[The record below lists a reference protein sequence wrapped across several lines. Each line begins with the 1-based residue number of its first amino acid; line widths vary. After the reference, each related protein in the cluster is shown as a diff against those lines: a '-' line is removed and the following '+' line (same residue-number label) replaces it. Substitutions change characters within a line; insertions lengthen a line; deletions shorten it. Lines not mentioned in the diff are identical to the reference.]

1 MQQAMRKRIGMRIG
15 ARLFAVLICAAV
27 TLWTVSPNASHVPQ
41 VIETLQDHAEMIAEH
56 GHSHG
61 LEEDLIW
68 AMHGH
73 SHEVA
78 DHDHSHAV
86 LMLARRKTVPV
97 ETSAL
102 WHGYAP
108 AHWAPPVFRLER
120 PPRA

>member
-1 MQQAMRKRIGMRIG
+1 MQQAMRKRIEMRIG
-15 ARLFAVLICAAV
+15 ARLFAVLTCVALA
-27 TLWTVSPNASHVPQ
+27 LWTVSPNASHVPK

-78 DHDHSHAV
+78 DHDHSQAV
-86 LMLARRKTVPV
+86 LMLARRGTVPV

-102 WHGYAP
+102 WHGYVL

>member
-1 MQQAMRKRIGMRIG
+1 MQQAMRKRIGIRIG
-15 ARLFAVLICAAV
+15 ARFFAVLTCVALA
-27 TLWTVSPNASHVPQ
+27 LWAVSPNASHVPQ
-41 VIETLQDHAEMIAEH
+41 VIEALQDHAEMIAEH

-61 LEEDLIW
+61 LEENLIW

-78 DHDHSHAV
+78 DHDHSQAM
-86 LMLARRKTVPV
+86 LMLARRDTAPV

-102 WHGYAP
+102 GHGYALV
-108 AHWAPPVFRLER
+108 HWAPPVFRLER

>member
-1 MQQAMRKRIGMRIG
+1 VQQAMRKRIGMRIG
-15 ARLFAVLICAAV
+15 ARLFAIMTCVALA
-27 TLWTVSPNASHVPQ
+27 LWTVSPNASHVPKI
-41 VIETLQDHAEMIAEH
+41 VETFQDHAEMIAEH

-78 DHDHSHAV
+78 DHDHSQAV
-86 LMLARRKTVPV
+86 LSMARAHSGPA
-97 ETSAL
+97 ETSSA
-102 WHGYAP
+102 WHGRAL

>member
-1 MQQAMRKRIGMRIG
+1 VQQAMKKRIGMRIG

-27 TLWTVSPNASHVPQ
+27 TLWTVSPNTSHVPK

-86 LMLARRKTVPV
+86 LMLARRSTVPV

-102 WHGYAP
+102 WHGYALS
-108 AHWAPPVFRLER
+108 HWAPPVFRLER

>member
-15 ARLFAVLICAAV
+15 ARLFAVLLCAAL
-27 TLWTVSPNASHVPQ
+27 TLWTVSPHASHVPKI
-41 VIETLQDHAEMIAEH
+41 IETLQDHAEMIAEH

-86 LMLARRKTVPV
+86 LILARRNTVPV

-102 WHGYAP
+102 WHGYAS

>member
-1 MQQAMRKRIGMRIG
+1 MTGKRMRIG
-15 ARLFAVLICAAV
+15 ARFFAVLVCVAFA
-27 TLWTVSPNASHVPQ
+27 LWTVSPNASHVPQ

-61 LEEDLIW
+61 LEEDLIC

-86 LMLARRKTVPV
+86 LMLARRGTVPV

-102 WHGYAP
+102 WQGYAL
-108 AHWAPPVFRLER
+108 AHWVPPVFRLER